1 MDELH
6 SLSLVVLRIVLFLGV
21 CSSSAWAQN
30 FEMTWSVP
38 PQYRTPGNGSTAM
51 IIKDSNG
58 VARTI
63 YDESYAVLII
73 QGQYS
78 NGWSP
83 TVAQGERSAS
93 ILRKALE
100 ARGYHVM
107 IWRDLKGQQFQLL
120 LSEILSN
127 IGYRNQTRLLF
138 YYFGHGTSLGTSD
151 DDAGTRTFLVPVD
164 AGDPS
169 TNPQGFYRSA
179 IPISRLTELASAM
192 TIKHAFFAL
201 EACNAGGILSTLG
214 LPPPPNAM
222 GYIFGENVKKH
233 VRQFLTAGNEQQEV
247 PTGVFSALLVGAFDE
262 GSRNDDGYVT
272 GSDVISYVTRHSP
285 QFTKD
290 FPLNPSYGFI
300 PPAGGGDM
308 VIGPSLAK
316 LHESNQGDS
325 PPVVVDRPIA
335 NGAVNGMRPAEPEPA
350 APSAKQ
356 KPSSTMPQGQ
366 AGPQNPVKRKTRI
379 VSQSAPPKSLR
390 GNGNVS
396 TPRSSGKCF
405 KFNGQT
411 FCE

>member
-1 MDELH
+1 MGELP
-6 SLSLVVLRIVLFLGV
+6 SMCAVILRIVLLMGV
-21 CSSSAWAQN
+21 CSPSAWAQH
-30 FEMTWSVP
+30 FEMTWSVLP
-38 PQYRTPGNGSTAM
+38 HYQSPGNGSTAM
-51 IIKDSNG
+51 VINDPKG

-78 NGWSP
+78 NGWSS
-83 TVAQGERSAS
+83 TVTQGERSAS

-120 LSEILSN
+120 LNEILSN

-233 VRQFLTAGNEQQEV
+233 VRIFLTAGNEQQEV
-247 PTGVFSALLVGAFDE
+247 PSGVFSALLVGAFDE
-262 GSRNDDGYVT
+262 GSRNGDGYVT

-285 QFTKD
+285 QYTKD

-316 LHESNQGDS
+316 LRALDEMDGL
-325 PPVVVDRPIA
+325 PGATIA
-335 NGAVNGMRPAEPEPA
+335 NGEVNGRESTEPD
-350 APSAKQ
+350 PSVPSVKQ
-356 KPSSTMPQGQ
+356 RPSSTIPQSK
-366 AGPQNPVKRKTRI
+366 AGPQNPIKRKPRI
-379 VSQSAPPKSLR
+379 VSQSTQPKSLR
-390 GNGNVS
+390 SKETVN
-396 TPRSSGKCF
+396 TPRSPAKCF

>member
-6 SLSLVVLRIVLFLGV
+6 SLSLAVLRIVLVLGV

-38 PQYRTPGNGSTAM
+38 PQYRTPGNSSTAM
-51 IIKDSNG
+51 VIKDQNG
-58 VARTI
+58 VARTV

-262 GSRNDDGYVT
+262 GSRNGDGYVT

-285 QFTKD
+285 QYTKD

-316 LHESNQGDS
+316 LHESNKGNS
-325 PPVVVDRPIA
+325 SPVVVDRPIA
-335 NGAVNGMRPAEPEPA
+335 NGAVNSLEPAELEPA
-350 APSAKQ
+350 APSVKQ
-356 KPSSTMPQGQ
+356 KPSSTMPQGK
-366 AGPQNPVKRKTRI
+366 AGPQNPAKRKTRI
-379 VSQSAPPKSLR
+379 VSQSEPQKSLR
-390 GNGNVS
+390 GNGSVS

>member
-1 MDELH
+1 MNELR
-6 SLSLVVLRIVLFLGV
+6 SLGLVVLRIVLFLGG
-21 CSSSAWAQN
+21 SISSAWTQSL
-30 FEMTWSVP
+30 EMTWSVP
-38 PQYRTPGNGSTAM
+38 PQYQTQGNGSTAM
-51 IIKDSNG
+51 IIQDPKG

-73 QGQYS
+73 QGSYS
-78 NGWSP
+78 HGWSP
-83 TVAQGERSAS
+83 TVEQGERSAS

-100 ARGYHVM
+100 ARSYHVI
-107 IWRDLKGQQFQLL
+107 IWRDLKGQQFQLV

-127 IGYRNQTRLLF
+127 IGYRHQTRLLF
-138 YYFGHGTSLGTSD
+138 YYFGHGTSLGTPD
-151 DDAGTRTFLVPVD
+151 DDAGKRTFLVPVD
-164 AGDPS
+164 ADDPT

-201 EACNAGGILSTLG
+201 EACNAGGIVSTLG

-222 GYIFGENVKKH
+222 GYIFGENVRRH

-247 PTGVFSALLVGAFDE
+247 PSGVFGALLVGAFDE

-272 GSDVISYVTRHSP
+272 GTDVISYVTRHSP
-285 QFTKD
+285 QYTKD
-290 FPLNPSYGFI
+290 FPLNPSYGSI

-316 LHESNQGDS
+316 LGASIETT
-325 PPVVVDRPIA
+325 PPPGVVDRPI
-335 NGAVNGMRPAEPEPA
+335 VNGPVDDMKPEKREA
-350 APSAKQ
+350 VAPSVEQ
-356 KPSSTMPQGQ
+356 KPTSIRPQGQ
-366 AGPQNPVKRKTRI
+366 SGPQNSIKRKTRI
-379 VSQSAPPKSLR
+379 VSQSVPPRSPR
-390 GNGNVS
+390 RNGDVS

>member
-1 MDELH
+1 MSKLR
-6 SLSLVVLRIVLFLGV
+6 SLSLVVMRIVLFVGV
-21 CSSSAWAQN
+21 CSSSTLAQN
-30 FEMTWSVP
+30 SEMTWSVP
-38 PQYRTPGNGSTAM
+38 PQYQTAGNDSTAM
-51 IIKDSNG
+51 IITDSTG

-83 TVAQGERSAS
+83 AVAQGDRSAS

-201 EACNAGGILSTLG
+201 EACNAGGIVSTLG

-247 PTGVFSALLVGAFDE
+247 PSGVFSALLVGAFDE
-262 GSRNDDGYVT
+262 GSRNADGYVT

-285 QFTKD
+285 QYTKD

-316 LHESNQGDS
+316 LHAPIKADAPLG
-325 PPVVVDRPIA
+325 VVDDPIV
-335 NGAVNGMRPAEPEPA
+335 NGAVSIMKPAQPEPP
-350 APSAKQ
+350 APSAKPT
-356 KPSSTMPQGQ
+356 PSSRTPPRHATPQRPTKRN
-366 AGPQNPVKRKTRI
+366 APV
-379 VSQSAPPKSLR
+379 VSQSTPPKSVR
-390 GNGNVS
+390 GNGTVS
-396 TPRSSGKCF
+396 APRSSGNCF
-405 KFNGQT
+405 RFNGQT